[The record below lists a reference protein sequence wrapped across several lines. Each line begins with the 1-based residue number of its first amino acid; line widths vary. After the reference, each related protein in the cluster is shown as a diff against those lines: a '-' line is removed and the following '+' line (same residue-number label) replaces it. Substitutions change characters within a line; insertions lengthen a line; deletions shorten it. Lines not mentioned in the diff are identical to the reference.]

1 MVLSVSVR
9 GGEPGC
15 VEGGSVGVGASVA
28 CSWTGLPAGK
38 STVSGCGT
46 AEVAAGVSEGL
57 SMRCLGQHKKAVADL
72 SQFDSDGHTC
82 QGSEVNRQD
91 ELFRH
96 VSRDGTAQIQAGFKV
111 GRKG

>member
-9 GGEPGC
+9 GGKPGC
-15 VEGGSVGVGASVA
+15 VEGGPVGVGASVA

-57 SMRCLGQHKKAVADL
+57 SMRCLNRHKRAVTDWC
-72 SQFDSDGHTC
+72 QFDSESHTC
-82 QGSEVNRQD
+82 QASEGRTVSAR
-91 ELFRH
+91 FRA
-96 VSRDGTAQIQAGFKV
+96 TKQ
-111 GRKG
+111 